1 MPGIAHRNDQ
11 FCNGSTASY
20 TLSANGFWSKHADDV
35 SYNQLQKV
43 LDSFF
48 LFLRKF
54 DLDHCFVMGFVWI
67 LMGRL
72 SLDWILGFEVFRQR
86 VFCGVWM
93 FGCR

>member
-48 LFLRKF
+48 FSFFKEIRFRSLFCNGFCVDF
-54 DLDHCFVMGFVWI
+54 DGSVEFGLD
-67 LMGRL
+67 
-72 SLDWILGFEVFRQR
+72 LGVR
-86 VFCGVWM
+86 GI
-93 FGCR
+93 

>member
-11 FCNGSTASY
+11 FSNGSTASY

-48 LFLRKF
+48 LFINEIRFRSLFFNGFYVDF
-54 DLDHCFVMGFVWI
+54 DGSVEFGLD
-67 LMGRL
+67 
-72 SLDWILGFEVFRQR
+72 LGVR
-86 VFCGVWM
+86 GI
-93 FGCR
+93 

>member
-11 FCNGSTASY
+11 FSNGSTASY

-48 LFLRKF
+48 LFMNEIRSRSLFCNGFYVDF
-54 DLDHCFVMGFVWI
+54 DGSVEFGLD
-67 LMGRL
+67 
-72 SLDWILGFEVFRQR
+72 LGVL
-86 VFCGVWM
+86 GI
-93 FGCR
+93 